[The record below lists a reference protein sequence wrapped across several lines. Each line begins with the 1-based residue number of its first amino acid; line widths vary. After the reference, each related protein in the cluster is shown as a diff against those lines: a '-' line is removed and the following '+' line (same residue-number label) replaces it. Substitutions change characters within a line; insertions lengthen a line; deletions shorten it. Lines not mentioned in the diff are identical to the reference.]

1 MQAEEDV
8 VMAPAPLPQPQPA
21 AQGEANDSEAA
32 APQEEMPFTEAE
44 LETTFKVL
52 DVVAKRKELLGQSNM
67 RMFRKHLAPVTEL
80 MEGRKFGGVGRKKY
94 LEDKAIRE
102 EKRARHNQRKMHDRR
117 HINSSALRRERLSK
131 LESLLEQGKDD
142 AGRALP
148 MIADGV
154 AGEDVCHSTADL
166 IGGPEP
172 ALKKLCQDETEQARE
187 EKATA
192 EKKEAS
198 ALLGFRSCY
207 TCKSRFDK
215 IHHFYDQLCPRCAGL
230 NFSKRF
236 QTADLRGKVA
246 LVTGARVKIG
256 FQAAVK
262 LLLGG
267 AAVIATTRF
276 PKDAAERFA
285 KHPEYATFKD
295 RLQIFGIDFRDLVH
309 LEQFLDFVLTR
320 YSRLDMIVHNAC
332 QTVRRPPTY
341 YKHLVEKETKA
352 LEASGKEV
360 QMLMD
365 HQHEF
370 EAHVKSL
377 ALPTSSAEGTAGNV
391 AAHMA
396 MSSALKSQVPLI
408 AGEDHADDHASAFPE
423 GLVDVNGQQVDLR
436 SRNSWLLRIG
446 EVATPEVAE
455 VFAINTLAPF
465 IMNNRLMPLLEKSG
479 ATEKKFIVNVSAM
492 EGKFY
497 RYKTPNH
504 PHTNMAK
511 AALNMMTRT
520 CAEDLSKR
528 RIYMNSVDTG
538 WINDENPLAKAHAH
552 AEAANFQTP
561 IDEIDAAA
569 RVLDPIFVGYNSDDV
584 VFGKFLKD
592 FHETE
597 CKTKSPKMKVDTR
610 VDNKKFDLAPG
621 SKVWCATHPV
631 LHHKLTKLRDERTDS
646 RVFRNLLREVT
657 FYLGLRNGMYRNK
670 QSLLPVQ
677 YYNKLPKECN
687 ADVAIVLEPVIA
699 TGGKGPK
706 TQCLHGRRQSFGHIA
721 CEVCAKHPD
730 VEIFLAAIDEGLTE
744 VHAAANMELNDV
756 QRLHRG
762 HSRKMTKD
770 QATPPLLKTHS
781 KDPLESSWRA
791 HMVRSTPW
799 AAVSGVRVADGALCM
814 VCDCGTRSPRQE
826 RRAMGARRLGGY
838 EISPNKV
845 AEEDCRVC
853 DACIRVIDEKLA
865 LGVSRR
871 FGKGMAAAAASES
884 DNQRDHAAAAPLAPD
899 KGSNRTV
906 MTMGRYSTSTSW
918 LAVEAGGVSRVES
931 GSSAC
936 DVSLVEEK
944 GGRHEDASDDQVG
957 GDEDDAYDGATE
969 LAVAETRCDPTTSPT
984 HLVISTANH
993 VIGSER
999 PSRLR
1004 TPAKIARPTTP
1015 GKSPMRRSSTAGA
1028 AVTPPATKPRSLTVT
1043 SVPPSASRLGM
1054 AARTTPRA
1062 LEKKI
1067 QRVGTASDLAPRSGG
1082 VSAAAGAED
1091 GATKRPSAME
1101 VRRAYSQSM
1110 KARLNG
1116 TTVSSTADGSSEL
1129 KRTNSSSSLSS
1140 ISSSTGGGVASL
1152 TRDKG
1157 KSTTSL
1163 GAARRKTLHD
1173 LVESNKEDRRSSL
1186 GSQSSC
1192 SSISSSAT
1200 SASVVSAASSRTTQ
1214 RMKSNAMPP
1223 RKTERSRGS
1232 SSSAMMSSPGRHK
1245 APTSTH
1251 KVWPA
1256 SAPSMTMLPEE
1267 FTLDEDSVQALK
1279 EDHELAEKG
1288 VQELLSY
1295 LALSTSSSSAPT
1307 AMNMKT
1313 RLEEM
1318 KLLKAGLRRLSA
1330 HNEGLMVCC
1339 EAFERRTLE
1348 QSDYVDAS
1356 AAEIER
1362 LTRLLSGEAAKHSDP
1377 SKTLLPELD
1386 LEDLRDGASLSRSP
1400 HPTSDSETASTTSS
1414 QNIFPRMPTEEAE
1427 RQRLEIVQAMQE
1439 DSPLS
1444 AYVRALLKKA
1454 TDKIEDKWRTRFA
1467 EQITEHE
1474 QALTQE
1480 RERSSA
1486 SVLSSSRLVTETLHG
1501 KDDELKAVQEAHI
1514 TLGMQKRQL
1523 ELDLD
1528 AARAEL
1534 DFMKQQVDDE
1544 DDERSSNAHSF
1555 WEKTTDLAK
1564 KNRAIAEDLAQ
1575 ANKTIDRLNE
1585 TIKIMKSKAS
1595 SLKLETGERVREAK
1609 SMAADKNLLQDKL
1622 AAMEAKFE
1630 DEKSRREQFQVNVE
1644 QLTVENTA
1652 LYAQMV
1658 ALQTTHE
1665 AKMEELQAR
1674 YEKRN
1679 ISLAGEMKVL
1689 QTQNRLM
1696 RSAEPSTSRE
1706 PIGRGSTI
1714 GSSVSGSESI
1724 TSLFSRPED
1733 KELSQRMQELTDE
1746 LLAARQELTEKADQ
1760 IADLEMKIAEGE
1772 TIRRKLHN
1780 VIQELRGNIRVHVRL
1795 RPFLRADGDEGLA
1808 ENPQSAIRCDTFAS
1822 TITTN
1827 VDNPHTFAFDKIYG
1841 QSESQE
1847 NVFQDVADFIQSAMD
1862 GYNVCIFA
1870 YGQTGSGKTHTM
1882 QGSGKAQ
1889 MRGIIPRAIDLII
1902 DCCNELTSM
1911 GWQFSLDVTFYEIYN
1926 EVIRDLLV
1934 SYNGND
1940 EPRKHN
1946 IRTDRRGKNYV
1957 EGLTQVTVDFAQAA
1971 EQVEEIVNLAACNR
1985 SVDRTDMNAHSSRSH
2000 SIFALQI
2007 HGFNEAQNTE
2017 VVGSLSLVDL
2027 AGSER
2032 LSRSHAT
2039 GDRLKEAQAINK
2051 SLSSL
2056 ADVFQA
2062 LAKKSSHVPYRNS
2075 KLTYALQPALS
2086 GDGKT
2091 LMMANLSPTFASL
2104 DESLCS
2110 MRFAQNVS
2118 QCELGAPVRQI
2129 KSRVSSSSP
2138 DSSFS
2143 RSFGSGSIRSSP
2155 PREARRSTFTPGSL
2169 KKLL

>member
-1 MQAEEDV
+1 
-8 VMAPAPLPQPQPA
+8 
-21 AQGEANDSEAA
+21 
-32 APQEEMPFTEAE
+32 
-44 LETTFKVL
+44 
-52 DVVAKRKELLGQSNM
+52 
-67 RMFRKHLAPVTEL
+67 
-80 MEGRKFGGVGRKKY
+80 
-94 LEDKAIRE
+94 
-102 EKRARHNQRKMHDRR
+102 
-117 HINSSALRRERLSK
+117 
-131 LESLLEQGKDD
+131 
-142 AGRALP
+142 
-148 MIADGV
+148 
-154 AGEDVCHSTADL
+154 
-166 IGGPEP
+166 
-172 ALKKLCQDETEQARE
+172 
-187 EKATA
+187 
-192 EKKEAS
+192 
-198 ALLGFRSCY
+198 
-207 TCKSRFDK
+207 
-215 IHHFYDQLCPRCAGL
+215 
-230 NFSKRF
+230 
-236 QTADLRGKVA
+236 
-246 LVTGARVKIG
+246 
-256 FQAAVK
+256 
-262 LLLGG
+262 
-267 AAVIATTRF
+267 
-276 PKDAAERFA
+276 
-285 KHPEYATFKD
+285 
-295 RLQIFGIDFRDLVH
+295 
-309 LEQFLDFVLTR
+309 
-320 YSRLDMIVHNAC
+320 
-332 QTVRRPPTY
+332 
-341 YKHLVEKETKA
+341 
-352 LEASGKEV
+352 
-360 QMLMD
+360 
-365 HQHEF
+365 
-370 EAHVKSL
+370 
-377 ALPTSSAEGTAGNV
+377 
-391 AAHMA
+391 
-396 MSSALKSQVPLI
+396 
-408 AGEDHADDHASAFPE
+408 
-423 GLVDVNGQQVDLR
+423 
-436 SRNSWLLRIG
+436 
-446 EVATPEVAE
+446 
-455 VFAINTLAPF
+455 
-465 IMNNRLMPLLEKSG
+465 
-479 ATEKKFIVNVSAM
+479 
-492 EGKFY
+492 
-497 RYKTPNH
+497 
-504 PHTNMAK
+504 
-511 AALNMMTRT
+511 
-520 CAEDLSKR
+520 
-528 RIYMNSVDTG
+528 
-538 WINDENPLAKAHAH
+538 
-552 AEAANFQTP
+552 
-561 IDEIDAAA
+561 
-569 RVLDPIFVGYNSDDV
+569 
-584 VFGKFLKD
+584 
-592 FHETE
+592 
-597 CKTKSPKMKVDTR
+597 
-610 VDNKKFDLAPG
+610 
-621 SKVWCATHPV
+621 
-631 LHHKLTKLRDERTDS
+631 
-646 RVFRNLLREVT
+646 
-657 FYLGLRNGMYRNK
+657 
-670 QSLLPVQ
+670 
-677 YYNKLPKECN
+677 
-687 ADVAIVLEPVIA
+687 
-699 TGGKGPK
+699 
-706 TQCLHGRRQSFGHIA
+706 
-721 CEVCAKHPD
+721 
-730 VEIFLAAIDEGLTE
+730 
-744 VHAAANMELNDV
+744 
-756 QRLHRG
+756 
-762 HSRKMTKD
+762 MTKD
-770 QATPPLLKTHS
+770 QPTPPLLKTHS

-791 HMVRSTPW
+791 HM
-799 AAVSGVRVADGALCM
+799 
-814 VCDCGTRSPRQE
+814 
-826 RRAMGARRLGGY
+826 
-838 EISPNKV
+838 V

-906 MTMGRYSTSTSW
+906 MTMGRYSPAEHRAAGFHPQEGGGDQCAQNLGQAEDRSVERDSERSTSTSW
-918 LAVEAGGVSRVES
+918 LAVAAGGVSRAES

-944 GGRHEDASDDQVG
+944 GDRHEDASDDQAE
-957 GDEDDAYDGATE
+957 GDEADAYDGATE
-969 LAVAETRCDPTTSPT
+969 LAVVETRCDSTTASTASTVSTPSAVPSPT
-984 HLVISTANH
+984 RLVISTSSH

-1043 SVPPSASRLGM
+1043 SGSPSASRLGM

-1082 VSAAAGAED
+1082 VSPATGAED

-1140 ISSSTGGGVASL
+1140 ISSSTGGGSVASL
-1152 TRDKG
+1152 SRDKG

-1223 RKTERSRGS
+1223 RKTERSHRS
-1232 SSSAMMSSPGRHK
+1232 SSSATMSSPGRHK
-1245 APTSTH
+1245 TSASTH

-1256 SAPSMTMLPEE
+1256 SAPSMTVLPEE
-1267 FTLDEDSVQALK
+1267 FTLDEDSIQALK

-1288 VQELLSY
+1288 VQELLNY
-1295 LALSTSSSSAPT
+1295 LGLSASSSSAAT

-1313 RLEEM
+1313 RFEEM
-1318 KLLKAGLRRLSA
+1318 KLLKTGLRRLSA
-1330 HNEGLMVCC
+1330 HSEGLMVCC

-1575 ANKTIDRLNE
+1575 ANKTVDRLNE
-1585 TIKIMKSKAS
+1585 TIKIMKSKTS

-1706 PIGRGSTI
+1706 PIGRSSTI

-1760 IADLEMKIAEGE
+1760 IADLELKIAEGE

-1926 EVIRDLLV
+1926 EIIRDLLV

-1957 EGLTQVTVDFAQAA
+1957 EGLTQVTIDFGQAA

-2000 SIFALQI
+2000 SIFALRI

-2017 VVGSLSLVDL
+2017 VEGSLSLVDL

-2143 RSFGSGSIRSSP
+2143 RSFGSGNIRSSP
-2155 PREARRSTFTPGSL
+2155 PRESRRSTFTPGSL